1 MYNWKLKFKREANI
15 FLLSDTI
22 IYIPLEMKMKD
33 TLSNGLKTW
42 LTKQVTDNKHLRTL
56 IDRLF
61 QFRKNKLLKQ
71 GCLKMGI
78 FSYLENWFIKH
89 TKIYDILRSNLFQFI
104 SRSQTQWI
112 NNNMSNYIFFVWI
125 LHLKRLFEELLFC
138 KLMV

>member
-71 GCLKMGI
+71 GSLKMGI
-78 FSYLENWFIKH
+78 FSYLENWFIKY